1 MPTYQL
7 ISSNT
12 LSSGTM
18 TVTFSSIPQTY
29 TDLLFKLSVRSSEGA
44 FTNDQMRLRFNGSSA
59 TNYNFTLI
67 RGDGSGAALGDS
79 DASNNAQ
86 MIALVNTSASKVSTF
101 SNVDIYIPNYTNA
114 SNQQQIGAMTVMEN
128 DTTTA
133 YITTTAGRYANNA
146 AISSV
151 SFLFPVFNSDFLQY
165 SSFYLYGI
173 SNA

>member
-7 ISSNT
+7 IASNT
-12 LSSGTM
+12 LSVQTM

-29 TDLLFKLSVRSSEGA
+29 TDLLFKLSVRSTEGG
-44 FTNDQMRLRFNGSSA
+44 FTNDQLKMRLNGSSSSVYGS
-59 TNYNFTLI
+59 TFI
-67 RGDGSGAALGDS
+67 RGDGSGTAVANTLIS
-79 DASNNAQ
+79 ETSQ
-86 MIALVNTSASKVSTF
+86 LVALVNTTASKVATF
-101 SNVDIYIPNYTNA
+101 SNVDIYIPTYTDTGF
-114 SNQQQIGAMTVMEN
+114 SQQSGSMTVMEN

-133 YITTTAGRYANNA
+133 YITTTAGRYSPGT

-151 SFLFPVFNSDFLQY
+151 TFLFPVFNSDFVAQ